1 MRRREFLTILSVGLL
16 ARPVRGF
23 GQSDGAAHITLLG
36 PNPVGAIAG
45 TGLKDFSAELQKL
58 GFAQG
63 RNLIQEYGRTDQET
77 NAAIAEARRLIN
89 ENTVLVVAIGPE
101 LALKTALAA
110 NPNIPIV
117 LLALNFDPIAR
128 GYVKSLAQPGGNIT
142 GIFARQPELAAKQLQ
157 LLAEAFPERTRVG
170 VLWDAQSADQF
181 SVAEEEAR
189 RLHLSFS
196 AVKLEAAPYDFAEAF
211 RSLAKSEPQ
220 LLLVLSSP
228 LFATH
233 DKEIAE
239 LATHYRLPSM
249 FIFKTYV
256 EVGGLMSYGVDIE
269 PLYRRAA
276 SYVAKLLRG
285 AKPSEF
291 PVEQASN
298 FEFALNLRTAKA
310 LNVQLPTSILLRADE
325 VIE

>member
-1 MRRREFLTILSVGLL
+1 
-16 ARPVRGF
+16 
-23 GQSDGAAHITLLG
+23 
-36 PNPVGAIAG
+36 VGAIAG

-285 AKPSEF
+285 AKPSEL